1 MGGLMNLRKKGFQL
15 PDKIRFDEETL
26 TSTYGKLI
34 AEPLER
40 GFGTT
45 IGNSLRRVLLSSLE
59 GAAITAVKISGA
71 LHEFSTITG
80 VKEDVINT
88 ILNLKQ
94 LRLKFYGEG
103 GKVGTFNVKGP
114 RTVTGADLQ
123 CDSSVEVLNPE
134 LVIATLDKGTTFNAE
149 VYIRK
154 GKGYLSS
161 ELNKEDLP
169 VDMIAVD
176 AAFTPLRKVNFWVEK
191 ARVGRETDY
200 DRLIMEIWTDGSITP
215 ERAISQAA
223 SILIEHMD
231 LFIFEEDE
239 SEMVA
244 AEEAAAVHS
253 ESSYSSLNDNLFK
266 NVDELELSVRSY
278 NCLKNANIKTIAELV
293 QKTEPEML
301 KTKNFGRKSLN
312 EIKEILGRMGLHLGM
327 KLDID
332 SASTEAVLHHSGGV
346 KENAS

>member
-1 MGGLMNLRKKGFQL
+1 MNLRKKGFQL

-26 TSTYGKLI
+26 SATYGKLI
-34 AEPLER
+34 VEPLER

-45 IGNSLRRVLLSSLE
+45 IGNSLRRILLSSLE

-80 VKEDVINT
+80 IKEDVIDI
-88 ILNLKQ
+88 ILNLKK
-94 LRLKFYGEG
+94 LRFKFHGEE
-103 GKVGTFNVKGP
+103 GKTGTFNVKGP
-114 RTVTGADLQ
+114 RQVTGADLQ
-123 CDSSVEVLNPE
+123 VDSAIEVLNPE
-134 LVIATLDKGTTFNAE
+134 LVIATLDKGALFDAE

-154 GKGYLSS
+154 GKGYSSS
-161 ELNKEDLP
+161 ELNKENLP
-169 VDMIAVD
+169 VNMIAVD
-176 AAFTPLRKVNFWVEK
+176 AAFAPLKKVNFWVEK

-200 DRLIMEIWTDGSITP
+200 DRLIMEIWTDASISP
-215 ERAISQAA
+215 EKAISQASA
-223 SILIEHMD
+223 IIIEHMD
-231 LFIFEEDE
+231 LFIFEEED
-239 SEMVA
+239 
-244 AEEAAAVHS
+244 EEAAVAEESGVAHS
-253 ESSYSSLNDNLFK
+253 EGGYSSTNDNLFK

-312 EIKEILGRMGLHLGM
+312 EIKEILNRMGLHLGM
-327 KLDID
+327 KLDFEHLNKEV
-332 SASTEAVLHHSGGV
+332 SQTGGM